1 VARRLTLLGQP
12 DCHLCHQMR
21 AVVEKVVAGTDAV
34 LVEEDV
40 RSDPGWQRYRLEIP
54 VLLLDGDELARHRIG
69 EDDLRRLLSERGLS
83 CSHEPTSS

>member
-1 VARRLTLLGQP
+1 MARRLTLLGQP

-69 EDDLRRLLSERGLS
+69 EDDLRRLLAARGVGTIS
-83 CSHEPTSS
+83 PPGS

>member
-1 VARRLTLLGQP
+1 LARRLTLLGKP

-69 EDDLRRLLSERGLS
+69 EDDLRRLLAARGVAVK
-83 CSHEPTSS
+83 P

>member
-1 VARRLTLLGQP
+1 MARRLTLLGKP

-69 EDDLRRLLSERGLS
+69 EDDLRLLLAARGVGTIS
-83 CSHEPTSS
+83 PSGS